1 LNRILPGAIIAA
13 IGGAAVSTAALATP
27 AVTWVP
33 SNAVVDNVLYTTTL
47 YTDIPPTT
55 VTNGRLVWDPA
66 EALSPGIGTD
76 DTAPNSPP
84 GATGCILTAGA
95 LCDDPRQSGK
105 RYKLEAT
112 APGPIDMVFRI
123 DNNGLPFDGLYRVFG
138 KIINA
143 MPVGMTGYTLELGT
157 GVGSKFQQFTGAEGI
172 TFYQPLNNPPKESEL
187 ASIFPAGL
195 FSQAGTPPGS
205 GEGFFS
211 GDRSGFNAVYSPTM
225 LQFDGIFGDYAS
237 LFGNALMPVTSV
249 PDGYFFD
256 DDNDPLTE
264 DVLQAYF
271 DPNASAWLFGQ
282 ENGFAAVD
290 AATLAAWGAD
300 PAYYIGEI
308 EDLANTNLQTS
319 IVFNQVTSAE
329 FTIRTTPSAV
339 PVPAGIALLG
349 SVIAGA
355 GAFTAIRRRIG
366 SKA

>member
-1 LNRILPGAIIAA
+1 MNRILPGAVIAA

-27 AVTWVP
+27 AVTWVS

-84 GATGCILTAGA
+84 GATGCILAAGA
-95 LCDDPRQSGK
+95 QCDDPRESGK
-105 RYKLEAT
+105 RFKLQAT

-143 MPVGMTGYTLELGT
+143 MQNPMNGYSLELGT
-157 GVGSKFQQFTGAEGI
+157 GVGSKFQQFTGTEGI
-172 TFYQPLNNPPKESEL
+172 TFYQPLNNPPKNSEL

-195 FSQAGTPPGS
+195 FSTAGHPPGS

-211 GDRSGFNAVYSPTM
+211 PQDSGFNMVYSPTM
-225 LQFDGIFGDYAS
+225 IQTNGMYGDYPA
-237 LFGNALMPVTSV
+237 LFGAALLPLAGV

-271 DPNASAWLFGQ
+271 DPNAGEWLYGQ
-282 ENGFAAVD
+282 ANGFAAVD